1 MIKIGVVGTGHL
13 GKIHL
18 QNLLGLSMDFEVVGF
33 FDSDSATSDFVE
45 REFKLQA
52 FNTLDD
58 LISVVHAL
66 VIASPTES
74 HYSIAVRAIKEG
86 KHVFIEKP
94 VCFSVEE
101 SKKLLTYSQEAGV
114 VVQVGHVE
122 RFNPA
127 FTHALP
133 HIDFPIFIE
142 SHRLAPFQTRGSDVS
157 VVFDLMIHDIDI
169 ALNVAHS
176 NVKRIT
182 ATGMEVLSQTID
194 IASVRLEFENGCVA
208 NLTAS
213 RIAEQKVRKTR
224 FFMKESNV
232 VVDFLNKH
240 AHWSKVI
247 CPSNGEEKY
256 IQKEIIPIVD
266 ANAIQLELREFAH
279 AITDQKQPLVG
290 LTDAHRALQIAALIS
305 DQIQASNQFLK

>member
-1 MIKIGVVGTGHL
+1 MLKIGVVGTGHL

-18 QNLLGLSMDFEVVGF
+18 QNLLGLSTDFEVVGF
-33 FDSDSATSDFVE
+33 FDSNPITSDLIE
-45 REFKLQA
+45 SEFNIKA
-52 FNTLDD
+52 FDELDE
-58 LISVVHAL
+58 LVSAVQAL
-66 VIASPTES
+66 VIASPTDS
-74 HYSIAVRAIKEG
+74 HYSIAVRAMKEG

-127 FTHALP
+127 FTSVLT

-142 SHRLAPFQTRGSDVS
+142 SQRLAPFQTRGSDVS
-157 VVFDLMIHDIDI
+157 VVLDLMIHDIDI
-169 ALNVAHS
+169 ALSVAHS

-182 ATGMEVLSQTID
+182 ATGMEVLSSSID

-232 VVDFLNKH
+232 VVDFLNKQ
-240 AHWSKVI
+240 AHLSKVV
-247 CPSNGEEKY
+247 CPSNGEAKY
-256 IQKEIIPIVD
+256 IQKDVIPVKD
-266 ANAIQLELREFAH
+266 SNAIKLELLAFAQ
-279 AITDQKQPLVG
+279 AVKEQKQPLVG
-290 LTDAHRALQIAALIS
+290 LTDAHHALQIASLIS
-305 DQIQASNQFLK
+305 DQIHATNQFLK